1 MTEEEYEEQLAC
13 EERPPRVTHKTKGIS
28 EAKKQALL
36 YARQHKQ
43 YERRIYPLFLRAL
56 RKQLE
61 PVINWIT
68 EFGTDPP
75 LEALVKPSIFRK
87 PMQQAYGMVA
97 VTAARREYYYMKG
110 IEEKG
115 LIDFLVEKWRALFN
129 DYATT
134 YAYRVESDLSETTK
148 EEIRRALAYAYENQ
162 LNANQTAAYIKKSVY
177 NQISRKRAVVI
188 ARTEATTASNLGK
201 EAGAKEWLKESGQQ
215 GYKQWLGRADSRER
229 GFGTDHG
236 HWAMNDDIIPM
247 EQDWELT
254 DDKGV
259 VSYGQR
265 PGDTRLPANQR
276 VNCRC
281 SQLFMSARRYERMQ
295 QGQ

>member
-1 MTEEEYEEQLAC
+1 MT
-13 EERPPRVTHKTKGIS
+13 

-61 PVINWIT
+61 PVINWI
-68 EFGTDPP
+68 EVNPSDYQFKQPD
-75 LEALVKPSIFRK
+75 LDVLVVSSIFRK
-87 PMQQAYGMVA
+87 PMQQAYDMVA

-201 EAGAKEWLKESGQQ
+201 ETGAKEWLKESGQQ
-215 GYKQWLGRADSRER
+215 GYKQWLGREDSRER

-281 SQLFMSARRYERMQ
+281 TQLFMSARRYERMQ
-295 QGQ
+295 REL

>member
-1 MTEEEYEEQLAC
+1 MTE
-13 EERPPRVTHKTKGIS
+13 S
-28 EAKKQALL
+28 KKQALL

-61 PVINWIT
+61 PVINWI
-68 EFGTDPP
+68 EVNPSDYQFKQPD
-75 LEALVKPSIFRK
+75 LDVLVVSSIFRK
-87 PMQQAYGMVA
+87 PMQQAYDMVA
-97 VTAARREYYYMKG
+97 ITAARREYYYMRG

-134 YAYRVESDLSETTK
+134 YAYLVESDLSETTK

-188 ARTEATTASNLGK
+188 ARTEAGSAAMLGK
-201 EAGAKEWLKESGQQ
+201 TQGAKEWLAETGQK
-215 GYKQWLGRADSRER
+215 GYKQYIGREDERER
-229 GFGTDHG
+229 DSHRRL
-236 HWAMNDDIIPM
+236 NDEIIPM
-247 EQDWELT
+247 EQDFEFVSERGTELAP
-254 DDKGV
+254 
-259 VSYGQR
+259 Y
-265 PGDTRLPANQR
+265 PCDTRLSGGER
-276 VNCRC
+276 INCRC
-281 SQLFMSARRYERMQ
+281 TVLYMSERRYLRMQ
-295 QGQ
+295 SEGG